1 MKRIEL
7 YIIVTAL
14 IACSLG
20 CQAQGFG
27 FPPATAGPQGS
38 TIVRVNAP
46 TWVAPQIAETTD
58 DDNAIASLN
67 AELPMFQWMPVAVS
81 GAEINGITYDLR
93 IVEVMPGQAPDQAIR
108 RNPKVYEVRA
118 LLVPQCLLP
127 RTVLTALRP
136 DAIYAAQIST
146 RMPAGSRVQLIDGGR
161 SRIMLFA
168 IADNKTNPEK

>member
-7 YIIVTAL
+7 YIVTVL

-46 TWVAPQIAETTD
+46 TWVAPLMAEMA
-58 DDNAIASLN
+58 DDNAIATLN
-67 AELPMFQWMPVAVS
+67 TEVPMFQWMPVVVS

-93 IVEVMPGQAPDQAIR
+93 IVEVMPDQAPDQAIR

-136 DAIYAAQIST
+136 DALYAAQITT

-161 SRIMLFA
+161 SRIMLF
-168 IADNKTNPEK
+168 IIVDNKTNPEK